1 VLPVEPNAF
10 RARRRA
16 QVPWAIMLQLFDTA
30 KGTVAPFVPREAGK
44 VSMYV
49 CGPTVYGPPHLGHG
63 RFSLVFDV
71 LRRYL
76 IWAGNDVTYVS
87 NVTDIDDKIIQR
99 AQREGRDWREITQ
112 RCEAVWYRAM
122 DALGV
127 RRPDHDP
134 HATAYVEHMVAL
146 IERLVDRGAAY
157 ETSDGVYFSSESV
170 DDYGLLARQPLESL
184 KAGARVE
191 GIDEKRSPVDFV
203 LWKKAKPDEPHWPSP
218 WGDGRPGWHTECV
231 VMALDLLGEGF
242 DLHGGGQDLAF
253 PHHEN
258 ERAQALADGRRFAR
272 TWVHNGFVEVEGTKM
287 SKSLGNVANLVD
299 LVEQYDARAYRL
311 LVLRAH
317 YRSPIDVTDDSL
329 RDAEAALDRL
339 DAFARRAA
347 TADGLADAQP
357 DADALDRFR
366 RAMDDDLQTPAA
378 TGLLFDLVR
387 RANVALDEGDVA
399 VAGPAAAAVF
409 EMAGALGLE
418 LRADAAAVPEEVLR
432 WARERDA
439 ARAAKDWARAD
450 GLRDEITNAGFVI
463 EDTAAGTVVR
473 PG

>member
-1 VLPVEPNAF
+1 
-10 RARRRA
+10 
-16 QVPWAIMLQLFDTA
+16 MLQLFDTA
-30 KGTVAPFVPREAGK
+30 KGAVAPFEPREPGK

-76 IWAGNDVTYVS
+76 TWAGNDVTYVS
-87 NVTDIDDKIIQR
+87 NITDIDDKIIQR
-99 AQREGRDWREITQ
+99 AQAESRDWREITR

-122 DALGV
+122 DALDV

-134 HATAYVEHMVAL
+134 HATAYVEEMVAL
-146 IERLVDRGAAY
+146 IGRLVDKGAAY
-157 ETSDGVYFSSESV
+157 GTSDGVYFHSEAV
-170 DDYGLLARQPLESL
+170 DDYGLLARQPLDSL

-191 GIDEKRSPVDFV
+191 GIDEKRSPVDFA
-203 LWKKAKPDEPHWPSP
+203 LWKKAKPGEPHWPSP

-231 VMALDLLGEGF
+231 VMSLDLLGEDF

-287 SKSLGNVANLVD
+287 SKSLGNVSNLVD
-299 LVEQYDARAYRL
+299 LVEQYDPRAYRL
-311 LVLRAH
+311 LVLRSH

-339 DAFARRAA
+339 DAFARRATSVEA
-347 TADGLADAQP
+347 LAGAAPDP
-357 DADALDRFR
+357 DALGQFR
-366 RAMDDDLQTPAA
+366 AAMDDDLQTPTA

-387 RANVALDEGDVA
+387 RANVALDAGD
-399 VAGPAAAAVF
+399 AAAAAPLAAGVF
-409 EMAGALGLE
+409 EIAGALGLA
-418 LRADAAAVPEEVLR
+418 LRTEAATAPDEVLA
-432 WARERDA
+432 WAAERDA

-450 GLRDEITNAGFVI
+450 ALRDQI
-463 EDTAAGTVVR
+463 TAAGYVVEDTPAGAVVR
-473 PG
+473 PA